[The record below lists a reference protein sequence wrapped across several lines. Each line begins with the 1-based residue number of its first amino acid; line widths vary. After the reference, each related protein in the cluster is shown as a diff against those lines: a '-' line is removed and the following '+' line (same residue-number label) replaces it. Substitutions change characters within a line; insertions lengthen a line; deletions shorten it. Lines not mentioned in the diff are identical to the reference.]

1 MQPRWINLSIM
12 VLALP
17 LILSACATLDESQCQ
32 TTNWRDL
39 GQRNGQQGRASSY
52 VAEHEKACARFGIPV
67 DNKSWRAGWEV
78 GIREYCTPQ
87 NGLRV
92 GIDGKSYAQSCPA
105 DVAPGFL
112 GTYAI
117 GKRVYDAKRDRDNI
131 RRDIDTLTES
141 ITSASDESERS
152 NLQSQLFI
160 KQNDLYRAQNRLT
173 DAERDADRVRFSR

>member
-1 MQPRWINLSIM
+1 MQPGWINLSII
-12 VLALP
+12 LLGLP
-17 LILSACATLDESQCQ
+17 LILSACTTLDESQCQ

-52 VAEHEKACARFGIPV
+52 VAEDEEACARFGIPV
-67 DNKSWRAGWEV
+67 DNQSWRAGWEV

-87 NGLRV
+87 NGLNA
-92 GIDGKSYAQSCPA
+92 GMDGKSYAQSCPA
-105 DVAPGFL
+105 DVALGFVL
-112 GTYAI
+112 TYAI
-117 GKRVYDAKRDRDNI
+117 GKRLYDTKQDRDTI

-152 NLQSQLFI
+152 KLQSQLFV